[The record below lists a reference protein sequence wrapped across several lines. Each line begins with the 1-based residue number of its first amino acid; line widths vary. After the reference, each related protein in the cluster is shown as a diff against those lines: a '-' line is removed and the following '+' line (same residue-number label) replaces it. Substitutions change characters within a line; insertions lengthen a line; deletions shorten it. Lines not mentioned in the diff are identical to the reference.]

1 MTDFLWISILLPFIT
16 GLFCFKRFDTSL
28 KLFYLYVLYGT
39 VNEVV
44 TFILRRFGLDNT
56 MPFIHLYQIVT
67 FPILVLF
74 YSNLIYKKTLTRF
87 SIVLISIFE
96 LFNLINLVFIQSI
109 YEYPNFTRTIATFV
123 VIVLCIWY
131 FYRVMVEAKIMSLW
145 DEPLIWINGA
155 LLIYYSGNLFFTVL
169 FNLILEYSREF
180 SKITV
185 VSFSVILTLFYV
197 LVTIGFSKA
206 GGKMIKTS
214 GRIV

>member
-39 VNEVV
+39 VNELV

-74 YSNLIYKKTLTRF
+74 YSSLIYKKTLTRF

>member
-74 YSNLIYKKTLTRF
+74 YSSLIYKKTLTRF

>member
-1 MTDFLWISILLPFIT
+1 
-16 GLFCFKRFDTSL
+16 
-28 KLFYLYVLYGT
+28 
-39 VNEVV
+39 
-44 TFILRRFGLDNT
+44 
-56 MPFIHLYQIVT
+56 
-67 FPILVLF
+67 
-74 YSNLIYKKTLTRF
+74 
-87 SIVLISIFE
+87 
-96 LFNLINLVFIQSI
+96 
-109 YEYPNFTRTIATFV
+109 
-123 VIVLCIWY
+123 
-131 FYRVMVEAKIMSLW
+131 MVEAKIMSLW

>member
-74 YSNLIYKKTLTRF
+74 YSSLIYKKTLTRF

-96 LFNLINLVFIQSI
+96 LFNLINLVFFQSI

>member
-1 MTDFLWISILLPFIT
+1 LTDFLWISILLPFIT

>member
-74 YSNLIYKKTLTRF
+74 YSSLIYKKTLTRF

-96 LFNLINLVFIQSI
+96 LFNLINLLFIQSI

-169 FNLILEYSREF
+169 FNLILEYSREY